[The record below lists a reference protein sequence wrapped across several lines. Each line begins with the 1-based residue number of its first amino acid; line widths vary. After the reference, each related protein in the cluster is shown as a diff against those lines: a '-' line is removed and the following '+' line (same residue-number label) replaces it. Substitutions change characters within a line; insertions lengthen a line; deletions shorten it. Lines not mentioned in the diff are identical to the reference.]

1 MIIAYIGLTIGK
13 RVVLYDEEWNQ
24 VGREIEIK

>member
-13 RVVLYDEEWNQ
+13 RVVLHDEEWNQ
-24 VGREIEIK
+24 VGREIEVK